1 MKRFLPAALIAA
13 LALTTAGVP
22 AAIAAPASSAV
33 TQQQTEELA
42 VTYAHLVE
50 DFYQKVDRQAVLNG
64 EREGLL
70 GYLRAMHIVNPTLP
84 SLRATDD
91 ESGNIREIEH
101 ELSLAVN
108 QYGSKLK
115 MEESLSPSTQLT
127 YAAISGVLASVKD
140 KYTTFLTPKQYA
152 ELNDN
157 LDGTSFGGVG
167 ISYAPD
173 EKHGALTIENVIN
186 DGPSDKA
193 GLQPE
198 DQIVAIDGT
207 PVSQILAPAMTE
219 KDDQKRL
226 AAQQKIITKVLRGQP
241 GTRVRLTISRAGKT
255 LPVVTITRAEIHQ
268 PSVLSKMLPGEI
280 GYIDLA
286 VFGQTTGQELDE
298 ALKRLDAQG
307 AKAYILDLRSNGGG
321 YLNAA
326 VDVSSKFIPSGPIVT
341 VQQRAGT
348 DTEYDAENTAIA
360 PRPLAVLVNKYTA
373 SASEIT
379 AGAIQDS
386 GVGTI
391 IGEKTYGKGVVQS
404 IWQLPDKSA
413 IKITTARYFTPKGRD
428 INTVGIE
435 PEIQSPTPKDL
446 KGFRFGDP
454 RTDPQLVAAVSFI
467 GTRVA
472 QTPSTAPSSSAR

>member
-1 MKRFLPAALIAA
+1 
-13 LALTTAGVP
+13 
-22 AAIAAPASSAV
+22 
-33 TQQQTEELA
+33 
-42 VTYAHLVE
+42 
-50 DFYQKVDRQAVLNG
+50 
-64 EREGLL
+64 
-70 GYLRAMHIVNPTLP
+70 
-84 SLRATDD
+84 
-91 ESGNIREIEH
+91 
-101 ELSLAVN
+101 
-108 QYGSKLK
+108 
-115 MEESLSPSTQLT
+115 
-127 YAAISGVLASVKD
+127 
-140 KYTTFLTPKQYA
+140 
-152 ELNDN
+152 
-157 LDGTSFGGVG
+157 
-167 ISYAPD
+167 
-173 EKHGALTIENVIN
+173 
-186 DGPSDKA
+186 
-193 GLQPE
+193 
-198 DQIVAIDGT
+198 
-207 PVSQILAPAMTE
+207 
-219 KDDQKRL
+219 
-226 AAQQKIITKVLRGQP
+226 
-241 GTRVRLTISRAGKT
+241 VRLTISRAGKA